1 MRGERVLGLLLGPDP
16 APSRRVAVSMFNAGL
31 MLSGTDQMVAG
42 LTDGELRQELLAA
55 ARRLLAEK

>member
-1 MRGERVLGLLLGPDP
+1 
-16 APSRRVAVSMFNAGL
+16 MFNAGL